1 MCYQDIR
8 KENEV
13 SPRQGSTWGKN
24 LPEEAVLL
32 TDGVCCSRSV
42 WLILSVPFSSSTKQA
57 CEVEVDQG
65 FPQKTNALERQV
77 RRRADCMSLGSR
89 ADGLMLS
96 GDLAECTS

>member
-1 MCYQDIR
+1 MR
-8 KENEV
+8 FLPGKV
-13 SPRQGSTWGKN
+13 APREN

-42 WLILSVPFSSSTKQA
+42 WLVLSVPVSSSTKQA

-65 FPQKTNALERQV
+65 FPQKTNALECQV

-89 ADGLMLS
+89 ADALEHDASTLS